1 MTNLERFFSGCTDE
15 LPYEFPI
22 HETQPGHYFVDR
34 PSERSEAVFN
44 LLKGSTVKQSGEI
57 KSELAIYGYVLNEHY
72 FETGPNRDFLTITE
86 TEIA

>member
-1 MTNLERFFSGCTDE
+1 M
-15 LPYEFPI
+15 PYEFPI

-72 FETGPNRDFLTITE
+72 FERCPNRDFLTITE